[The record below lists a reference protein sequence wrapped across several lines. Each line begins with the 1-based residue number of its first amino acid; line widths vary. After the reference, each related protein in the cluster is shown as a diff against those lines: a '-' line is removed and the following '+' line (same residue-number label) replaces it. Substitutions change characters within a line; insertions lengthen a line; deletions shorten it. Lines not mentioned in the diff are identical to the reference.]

1 MTITEKF
8 SCGAVS
14 YVVKGGC
21 NSWVY
26 GWSFLITK
34 SRLIFCYIWKKELD
48 EQLKKKELVP
58 IFRISTQCTLEAKR
72 NNRKSLLN
80 QKLSFLTVPPSS
92 SFGLLFCRLTCNWY
106 GMTIRKTFVEES
118 RGETV
123 RTKKGFRLSQA
134 GSGLTYTWSM
144 YHILQYMPILYF
156 KWKDRSLFALWE
168 KNYNFFTI
176 SYCRICGMFFGRTR
190 HTKVQHFCVFVR
202 IKWHYHIWDSM
213 AAFYVTR
220 WQTCSPNNR

>member
-80 QKLSFLTVPPSS
+80 QKLSFLSVPPSS
-92 SFGLLFCRLTCNWY
+92 SFGLLFCRLNCKWY
-106 GMTIRKTFVEES
+106 GMTIRKHLS
-118 RGETV
+118 RRAVVKPLGL
-123 RTKKGFRLSQA
+123 KKASGFLKQVQDWLIREVCI
-134 GSGLTYTWSM
+134 TYFNT
-144 YHILQYMPILYF
+144 Y
-156 KWKDRSLFALWE
+156 LFCTSSE
-168 KNYNFFTI
+168 KIDHCLLFEKKITI
-176 SYCRICGMFFGRTR
+176 SL
-190 HTKVQHFCVFVR
+190 Q
-202 IKWHYHIWDSM
+202 
-213 AAFYVTR
+213 
-220 WQTCSPNNR
+220 